1 MTPSQKGLQGIP
13 TRFLRRFWLTE
24 RATPSQK
31 HLQGTIIRSVNFG
44 LGNNNASDREHL
56 AQKAQR
62 VHYSF
67 FNSVAGFV
75 FAALRVCQMT
85 DARESITFSRA
96 AATNIHQ

>member
-44 LGNNNASDREHL
+44 LGGTT
-56 AQKAQR
+56 
-62 VHYSF
+62 
-67 FNSVAGFV
+67 VARPCFG
-75 FAALRVCQMT
+75 
-85 DARESITFSRA
+85 
-96 AATNIHQ
+96 